1 MVVHPQVAIMNES
14 TCLTDEQVRAILP
27 ALQKQIDRDF
37 APVWGVSAELVF
49 VPHGEATPGGAWW
62 LVFLDNPDQ
71 AGLLGY
77 HDLNNGGLPLGKVF
91 AKSDIDK
98 GQKWTVTASHE
109 LLEMLVDPSINLTV
123 IVQPDSS
130 GGLLYPY
137 EVCDPCEA
145 DEHGYDI
152 DGVTVA
158 DFVYPSWFEP
168 FRPAG
173 TRFDHQNKIQKPFQL
188 LPGGYIGVYDLSSGS
203 GWHQQNAQTDDPRA
217 YQMRPQPG
225 SRRER
230 RRVPG
235 SQWMKS
241 IAKRDRQK

>member
-1 MVVHPQVAIMNES
+1 MTHPQIAIMNES
-14 TCLTDEQVRAILP
+14 TCLTDEQVKAVIP

-37 APVWGVSAELVF
+37 APVWGVSAELRF
-49 VPHGEATPGGAWW
+49 VAQGEEPSGGMWW

-71 AGLLGY
+71 AGVMGY
-77 HDLNNGGLPLGKVF
+77 HDLTNGGLPIGKVF

-98 GQKWTVTASHE
+98 GQSWTVTASHE
-109 LLEMLVDPSINLTV
+109 ILEMLVDPSINLTV
-123 IVQPDSS
+123 IWQPESC

-145 DEHGYDI
+145 DEHGYEI

-158 DFVYPSWFEP
+158 DFVYPAWFEP
-168 FRPAG
+168 FRPPG
-173 TRFDHQNKIQKPFQL
+173 TRFDFQNKIQKPFEL
-188 LPGGYIGVYDLSSGS
+188 LPGGYIGVYDLASGS
-203 GWHQQNAQTDDPRA
+203 GWHQRNAQTQDPRA
-217 YQMRPQPG
+217 YQMRAQPG

-235 SQWMKS
+235 SQWMVSAARRSRK
-241 IAKRDRQK
+241 